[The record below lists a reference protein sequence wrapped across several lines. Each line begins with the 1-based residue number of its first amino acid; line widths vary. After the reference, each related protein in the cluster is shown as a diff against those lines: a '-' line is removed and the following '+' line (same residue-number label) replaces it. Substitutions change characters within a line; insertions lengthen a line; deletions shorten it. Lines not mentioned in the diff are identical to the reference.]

1 MFENAEG
8 EVEEL
13 PHDGAADCQI
23 MELSALQYCDPRLE
37 WLTPTPSA
45 KRPAPSAKRP
55 APSAERPA
63 PSAKRQTP
71 KRRAILRC
79 GLRCSQCR
87 EMHDFFFRCVVPGK
101 LARQSAVPHNEDP
114 IC

>member
-1 MFENAEG
+1 MTAPRIARSWSFRLCSIAIQG
-8 EVEEL
+8 
-13 PHDGAADCQI
+13 
-23 MELSALQYCDPRLE
+23 LSGLHQRQA
-37 WLTPTPSA
+37 PSA
-45 KRPAPSAKRP
+45 QRRAPNAQRPAPNAQRQ
-55 APSAERPA
+55 A